1 MYEAYDQFN
10 KAKASCKS
18 CPVGQAYGKVV
29 LSCGQVH
36 SPAVM
41 VIGECPGADEII
53 HGEPFVGRS
62 GKLLRDVLNRNGF
75 RKENTLIT
83 NTMPC
88 RPQDNVYPS
97 DRTVVDACTSRWLW
111 EEVRITRP
119 RFILIV
125 GGKALMTVMGLG
137 GIMSRRGVWMQLD
150 RDGWNYR
157 AKCMATLHPSY
168 VLRAQ
173 NMENAAEAMGAF
185 EADIRE
191 VALEAGL
198 DTVPVVE

>member
-1 MYEAYDQFN
+1 MSAAYDEFN
-10 KAKASCKS
+10 TRKLSCKE
-18 CPVGQAYGKVV
+18 CPVGLAYNRVV
-29 LSCGQVH
+29 ASTGNTTD
-36 SPAVM
+36 PTVM
-41 VIGECPGADEII
+41 VIGEAPGSDEVEK
-53 HGEPFVGRS
+53 GEPFVGRS
-62 GKLLRDVLNRNGF
+62 GKLLRDVLNRNGY

-88 RPQDNVYPS
+88 RPQGNVYPS
-97 DRTVVDACTSRWLW
+97 DRPVVDACTSRWLW

-119 RFILIV
+119 RFVLIV

-137 GIMSRRGVWMQLD
+137 GIMSRRGVWMQLEK
-150 RDGWNYR
+150 DGWNYR
-157 AKCMATLHPSY
+157 ARCMATLHPSY

-191 VALEAGL
+191 VALAAGL
-198 DTVPVVE
+198 DTVPVV